1 MSYILDALK
10 KIEHEKNKKTRQDGT
25 VSISGDLF
33 HEQKQQPARAGIWNR
48 LFLIA
53 VAALVTFAGTWYLLK
68 GNDQKPTAVVP
79 VTIQQQSPVTAAK
92 QTAPQQ
98 PVTSLPQPVVVPQ
111 RAADVVP
118 KKSVV
123 EEEDDSPSRQPASKP
138 EPHVKTQ
145 SAVSLPHQVPLTTA
159 APADI
164 KLSGI
169 AWQDDR
175 HLRRAVINGYLLKEG
190 AIVSGARITDILID
204 RVRFSSNSGLFEV
217 KLDAVLPAEVQR

>member
-10 KIEHEKNKKTRQDGT
+10 KIEHEKNKKMRQDGT

-48 LFLIA
+48 LLLVA
-53 VAALVTFAGTWYLLK
+53 VAVLVTFAGTWYLLK
-68 GNDQKPTAVVP
+68 GNDQKPAAVVP
-79 VTIQQQSPVTAAK
+79 IPVQPQPPVTAAK
-92 QTAPQQ
+92 QPAPQQ
-98 PVTSLPQPVVVPQ
+98 PITSLSQPGAVPQ
-111 RAADVVP
+111 HSAAVVP
-118 KKSVV
+118 KKNMV
-123 EEEDDSPSRQPASKP
+123 EDEDDSPSIQRARMP
-138 EPHVKTQ
+138 EPRVKTEP
-145 SAVSLPHQVPLTTA
+145 AVSLPRQLPLTTA

-169 AWQDDR
+169 AWQDDH
-175 HLRRAVINGYLLKEG
+175 HLRRAVINGFLLKEG
-190 AIVSGARITDILID
+190 AIVSGARITDILVD